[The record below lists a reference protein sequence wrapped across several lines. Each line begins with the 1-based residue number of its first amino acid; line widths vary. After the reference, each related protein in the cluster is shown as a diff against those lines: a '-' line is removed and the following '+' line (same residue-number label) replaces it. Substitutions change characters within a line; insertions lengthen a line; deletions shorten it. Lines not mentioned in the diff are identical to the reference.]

1 MSSEGGFAPLSG
13 APRLEALAL
22 QPPVRMALVQALLAM
37 VFRSAGKLLN
47 TAFGWA
53 TILLF
58 GRVPEDRQVYL
69 SGVAFGSVLWLI
81 ALVGVAFPAIGTF
94 LVSFVSPPDWIK
106 PWIRIAMLV
115 AVVII
120 PALVGWLSTR
130 MVDPEDRPS
139 MLRAIAR
146 GYPYTIGLA
155 LTLLIM
161 TVFAPIMK
169 VRDLVRRWTT
179 EHIPVIIPPEHY
191 AVVVDEVRRALEL
204 GGVAAAPRLAPWML
218 RAPTKILT
226 WFAGRSLGGS
236 DVPLQRLVSAKVEVL
251 LHPSDLVLSGREKDA
266 AHARAVLA
274 ERLTVTHA
282 YLTWTKEGNEVEDE
296 IRRAWADLKLHH
308 ATDASDRLTTIE
320 RKLHSLTVPYEEWE
334 VLFRQTLLAQRDL
347 LAFDARAL
355 QPGLAERVVT
365 ALAASAPLLEDAE
378 AFADRVRALFRR
390 AA

>member
-1 MSSEGGFAPLSG
+1 
-13 APRLEALAL
+13 
-22 QPPVRMALVQALLAM
+22 MALVQALLAM

-58 GRVPEDRQVYL
+58 GRVPEDRQIYL
-69 SGVAFGSVLWLI
+69 SGVAFGSVLWLA

-94 LVSFVSPPDWIK
+94 LVAFVSPPEWVK
-106 PWIRIAMLV
+106 PSIRIAMLV
-115 AVVII
+115 AVAII

-130 MVDPEDRPS
+130 MVDPEERPS
-139 MLRAIAR
+139 TLRAIAR

-155 LTLLIM
+155 LTLLVM
-161 TVFAPIMK
+161 TVFAPVMK
-169 VRDLVRRWTT
+169 VRDLLRRWTT
-179 EHIPVIIPPEHY
+179 EHIPVVIPPEHY
-191 AVVVDEVRRALEL
+191 PTVVNEVRRALEI
-204 GGVAAAPRLAPWML
+204 GGIQTAPERAPWML
-218 RAPTKILT
+218 RAPTRILT
-226 WFAGRSLGGS
+226 WFAGRSLGGIT

-296 IRRAWADLKLHH
+296 LRRAWADLKLHH
-308 ATDASDRLTTIE
+308 ATAAADRLTAIE
-320 RKLHSLTVPYEEWE
+320 RKLHELTVPYEEWE
-334 VLFRQTLLAQRDL
+334 VLFRQTLLAQREL
-347 LAFDARAL
+347 LAFDA
-355 QPGLAERVVT
+355 
-365 ALAASAPLLEDAE
+365 D
-378 AFADRVRALFRR
+378 ALFRR

>member
-1 MSSEGGFAPLSG
+1 
-13 APRLEALAL
+13 
-22 QPPVRMALVQALLAM
+22 MALVQALLAM

-53 TILLF
+53 TVLLF
-58 GRVPEDRQVYL
+58 GRVPEDRQIYL

-81 ALVGVAFPAIGTF
+81 ALVGVAFPGIGTF
-94 LVSFVSPPDWIK
+94 LVSFVSPPEWVK

-115 AVVII
+115 AVVVI

-130 MVDPEDRPS
+130 MVDPKDRPKT
-139 MLRAIAR
+139 LRAIAR

-161 TVFAPIMK
+161 TIFAPVMK
-169 VRDLVRRWTT
+169 VRDLLRRWTT

-191 AVVVDEVRRALEL
+191 AVVVDEVHRALAA
-204 GGVAAAPRLAPWML
+204 GGLATTSQLAPWML

-236 DVPLQRLVSAKVEVL
+236 DVPLQRLAADKVEVL
-251 LHPSDLVLSGREKDA
+251 LHPSDLVLSGREADA

-282 YLTWTKEGNEVEDE
+282 YLTWTKEGNELEDE

-308 ATDASDRLTTIE
+308 STDAADRLAAIE
-320 RKLHSLTVPYEEWE
+320 RKLHTLTVPYEEWE
-334 VLFRQTLLAQRDL
+334 VLFRQTLLAQREL
-347 LAFDARAL
+347 LAFDAAAL

-365 ALAASAPLLEDAE
+365 ALAASAPLLEDAG
-378 AFADRVRALFRR
+378 ALAGRVRALFRR

>member
-1 MSSEGGFAPLSG
+1 M
-13 APRLEALAL
+13 
-22 QPPVRMALVQALLAM
+22 VLVPALLAM

-47 TAFGWA
+47 TAFGWS
-53 TILLF
+53 TVLLF
-58 GRVPEDRQVYL
+58 GRVPEDRQIYL

-81 ALVGVAFPAIGTF
+81 ALVGVAFPGIGAF

-115 AVVII
+115 VVVII

-130 MVDPEDRPS
+130 MVDPEDRPKT
-139 MLRAIAR
+139 LRAIAR

-161 TVFAPIMK
+161 TVFAPLMK
-169 VRDLVRRWTT
+169 TRDLLRRWTT

-191 AVVVDEVRRALEL
+191 AVVVDEIHRALAA
-204 GGVAAAPRLAPWML
+204 GGLATTPRQAPWML
-218 RAPTKILT
+218 RAPTRILT

-236 DVPLQRLVSAKVEVL
+236 TDVPLQRLVADTIEVL

-282 YLTWTKEGNEVEDE
+282 YLTWTKEANEVEDE
-296 IRRAWADLKLHH
+296 IRRAWADLEAHR
-308 ATDASDRLTTIE
+308 ATAAAERLTAIE
-320 RKLHSLTVPYEEWE
+320 RKLHELTVPYEEWE
-334 VLFRQTLLAQRDL
+334 ALFRQ
-347 LAFDARAL
+347 
-355 QPGLAERVVT
+355 
-365 ALAASAPLLEDAE
+365 
-378 AFADRVRALFRR
+378 RVRSLFRR

>member
-1 MSSEGGFAPLSG
+1 
-13 APRLEALAL
+13 
-22 QPPVRMALVQALLAM
+22 MALVQALLAM

-53 TILLF
+53 TVLLF
-58 GRVPEDRQVYL
+58 GRVPDDRQIYL

-81 ALVGVAFPAIGTF
+81 ALVGLAFPAIAGF
-94 LVSFVSPPDWIK
+94 LVAFASPPEWIK

-115 AVVII
+115 AVLVI

-139 MLRAIAR
+139 TLRAIGR

-169 VRDLVRRWTT
+169 VRDLARRWTSD
-179 EHIPVIIPPEHY
+179 HIPVVIEPEHY
-191 AVVVDEVRRALEL
+191 PRVVDEVRAALES
-204 GGVAAAPRLAPWML
+204 GGLRTTPQKAPWML

-226 WFAGRSLGGS
+226 LFAGRALGVSG
-236 DVPLQRLVSAKVEVL
+236 VPLQQLVGEKSQVL
-251 LHPSDLVLSGREKDA
+251 LHPSDLVISGREGEV

-282 YLTWTKEGNEVEDE
+282 YLTWTKDSNEVEDDL
-296 IRRAWADLKLHH
+296 RRVWADLAAHR
-308 ATDASDRLTTIE
+308 ATEAADRLTGIE
-320 RKLHSLTVPYEEWE
+320 RKLHALTVPYEEWE

-347 LAFDARAL
+347 LALDADAL
-355 QPGLAERVVT
+355 QPGMAERVVT
-365 ALAASAPLLEDAE
+365 ALAATAPLLEDAE
-378 AFADRVRALFRR
+378 AFADRVRAMFPRR